1 MKLKMK
7 SIPLA
12 ILQVIASGALTTVAM
27 HPAMAQQAADDTGTS
42 VQRVVVTGS
51 YINRADKETPSPVQV
66 ISADDLKKSGYTS
79 VSDVLRDITAN
90 GQGTVSQSFNRAFVD
105 ISNIPF
111 DAVERIDILKDG
123 ASAAYGSDAIAGVV
137 NVIFLINVAATTE

>member
-51 YINRADKETPSPVQV
+51 YINRADKETPRE
-66 ISADDLKKSGYTS
+66 A
-79 VSDVLRDITAN
+79 
-90 GQGTVSQSFNRAFVD
+90 
-105 ISNIPF
+105 
-111 DAVERIDILKDG
+111 
-123 ASAAYGSDAIAGVV
+123 
-137 NVIFLINVAATTE
+137 LIYS